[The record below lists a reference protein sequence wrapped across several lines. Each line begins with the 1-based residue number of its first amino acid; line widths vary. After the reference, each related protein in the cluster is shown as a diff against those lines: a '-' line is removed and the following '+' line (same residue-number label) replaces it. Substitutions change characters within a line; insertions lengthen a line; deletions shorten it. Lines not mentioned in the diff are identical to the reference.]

1 MIMDFTGKIRSY
13 YKTLINIIENL
24 DVGQLNEAM
33 NVLYDAYER
42 ESDVYICGNG
52 GSAATASHFQNDF
65 NKGICYDLPKKFHFR
80 CLNDNVATMMAIAN
94 DDSYEKVFSK
104 QLEGNIKK
112 KDALVAISGSGNSK
126 NIIAACEEATKAGAK
141 IIGVSGYDGGR
152 LYELSDYHMH
162 CGIKNMQI
170 VEDVHMTFDHMMMS
184 VFCELLNK

>member
-1 MIMDFTGKIRSY
+1 
-13 YKTLINIIENL
+13 
-24 DVGQLNEAM
+24 
-33 NVLYDAYER
+33 
-42 ESDVYICGNG
+42 
-52 GSAATASHFQNDF
+52 
-65 NKGICYDLPKKFHFR
+65 
-80 CLNDNVATMMAIAN
+80 MAIAN

-112 KDALVAISGSGNSK
+112 NDVLVAISGSGNSK
-126 NIIAACEEATKAGAK
+126 NIIAACEEAKKAGAK

-162 CGIKNMQI
+162 CGIQNMQI